1 MKFEIAKC
9 AMLVMKKVKIVK
21 VVGIELTDGKVV
33 KSLQQYENFKYLGI
47 LNANKFL
54 AEEIK
59 VEVPKKY
66 LDD

>member
-21 VVGIELTDGKVV
+21 VVGIELTDGKFV